1 MTMNFCLAP
10 DGYNEVVHLST
21 PEVVVVVFIF
31 QYGNI
36 HLHTSDSIFINK
48 YIFEKKKLFERVK
61 SHTKTNHK
69 IIEPY

>member
-36 HLHTSDSIFINK
+36 HLHRSGSIFINK
-48 YIFEKKKLFERVK
+48 YIFEKKLFERVK

-69 IIEPY
+69 